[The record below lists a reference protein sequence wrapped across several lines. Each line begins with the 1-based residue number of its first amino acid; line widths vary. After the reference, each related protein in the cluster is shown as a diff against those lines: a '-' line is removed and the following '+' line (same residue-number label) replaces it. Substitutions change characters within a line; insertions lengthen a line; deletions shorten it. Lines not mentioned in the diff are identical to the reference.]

1 MQKDNLYNLIEHEL
15 SQLQDHEVKV
25 LFKTGAQSRQ
35 VNEFEIKELFFM
47 PYWFV
52 KVELN
57 EHFKNFELTTILEK
71 ALKYSGIDLE
81 VCFINTQDQMKL
93 ICYLFNTLSDV
104 FEMEQNQFKTDP
116 DPLAIAAGS
125 ESFNIFGEYNAL
137 NSLSNGDVTKWDNL
151 KMQPYEY
158 CFMKLLMNKTQAQFD
173 KKYAEL
179 VREKNKNKKK

>member
-1 MQKDNLYNLIEHEL
+1 MQNDNVYNLIEHEL
-15 SQLQDHEVKV
+15 SQLQDHEVKL
-25 LFKTGAQSRQ
+25 LFRTGTQSRQ
-35 VNEFEIKELFFM
+35 VNEYEIKELFFM

-57 EHFKNFELTTILEK
+57 EHFKNFELTTIIEK
-71 ALKYSGIDLE
+71 SLKYSNIDLE
-81 VCFINTQDQMKL
+81 VCSITPQDQMKL

-104 FEMEQNQFKTDP
+104 FEMEQNQFRADT
-116 DPLAIAAGS
+116 DPLAIAAGADG
-125 ESFNIFGEYNAL
+125 FNIFGEYNAL
-137 NSLSNGDVTKWDNL
+137 NSLSSGDITKWDNL

-179 VREKNKNKKK
+179 VREKNKHKKK